1 MSSVD
6 VDGGR
11 QTMSQTT
18 TSAEQSQSTPPPDST
33 KKKPPSRTTTR
44 VVVTIGFI
52 AIAAL
57 VVFLFLSPPNP
68 DARPTSLGFS
78 FNSFFQ
84 WIGNLGPIVQIPIVL
99 LVFGVVVAILLVLIE
114 YAPRKGTGYFWLRLI
129 SCFAIPLLAF
139 MMLRPYQNA
148 VIYVIPIALIA
159 GGLLFYA
166 DYRAREGAG
175 YLYQL
180 TLFLAPAAILILIGL
195 IYPSIATIIQSFFD
209 KTGENFVGMEN
220 YVWAFTNPQGFW
232 SIINTL
238 IWAIFAPIFATVVGL
253 AYAAFMERA
262 RGDRILKILVF
273 IPFAIAPVS
282 ISLIWKFV
290 YDYRQGEQIGLL
302 NAIVVAFGG
311 EPVRWLDVW
320 PLVNTFCLLFAFVW
334 AQTGFAMVVLSAA
347 IKAVP
352 AEQMEAAQL
361 DGTNAWQ
368 RFTNVTVPGIRTAIV
383 IVLTTITISA
393 LKLYDIVAVM
403 TGGRSNSTVLGFEM
417 VNQQQRFQSY
427 GHAAALAVLIFVFVT
442 PLIIYNVRQ
451 LRRQREVR

>member
-1 MSSVD
+1 
-6 VDGGR
+6 
-11 QTMSQTT
+11 MSQTK
-18 TSAEQSQSTPPPDST
+18 TSAEQAQATPPPDST
-33 KKKPPSRTTTR
+33 KKKPPSQTTTR

-52 AIAAL
+52 VIAAL

-84 WIGNLGPIVQIPIVL
+84 WIGDLGPIVQIPIVL

-238 IWAIFAPIFATVVGL
+238 IWAIFAPIFATIVGL

-290 YDYRQGEQIGLL
+290 YDYRQGEQIGIL

>member
-1 MSSVD
+1 
-6 VDGGR
+6 
-11 QTMSQTT
+11 MSQTKS
-18 TSAEQSQSTPPPDST
+18 SAEQAQATPPPEST
-33 KKKPPSRTTTR
+33 TKKPPSQTTTR

-114 YAPRKGTGYFWLRLI
+114 YAPRKGTGYFWLRLV

-209 KTGENFVGMEN
+209 KSGENFVGMEN

-238 IWAIFAPIFATVVGL
+238 IWAIFAPIFATIVGL

-262 RGDRILKILVF
+262 RGDRFLKILVF

-282 ISLIWKFV
+282 ISLIWRFV

-311 EPVRWLDVW
+311 DPVRWLDVW

>member
-1 MSSVD
+1 
-6 VDGGR
+6 
-11 QTMSQTT
+11 MSQTT
-18 TSAEQSQSTPPPDST
+18 SSAEQAQATPPPDST
-33 KKKPPSRTTTR
+33 KKKPPSQTTTR

-114 YAPRKGTGYFWLRLI
+114 YAPRQGTGYFWLRLI

-209 KTGENFVGMEN
+209 KSGENFVGMEN

-238 IWAIFAPIFATVVGL
+238 IWAIFAPIFATIVGL

-262 RGDRILKILVF
+262 RGDRFLKILVF

-282 ISLIWKFV
+282 ISLIWRFV

-302 NAIVVAFGG
+302 NAVVVAFGG
-311 EPVRWLDVW
+311 DPVRWLDVW

>member
-1 MSSVD
+1 
-6 VDGGR
+6 
-11 QTMSQTT
+11 MSQTT
-18 TSAEQSQSTPPPDST
+18 TSAADQGQTAPPPAERGGR
-33 KKKPPSRTTTR
+33 KPPSQKTTR
-44 VVVTIGFI
+44 LVVTIGLI
-52 AIAAL
+52 LIAAL
-57 VVFLFLSPPNP
+57 VIFLLLSPANP
-68 DARPTSLGFS
+68 DARPVSLGFS

-84 WIGNLGPIVQIPIVL
+84 WIGDLGPIAQIPIVL
-99 LVFGVVVAILLVLIE
+99 LIFGAVVAVLLVLIE
-114 YAPRKGTGYFWLRLI
+114 FAPRAGRGYFWLRLV
-129 SCFAIPLLAF
+129 SCFAIPFLAF
-139 MMLRPYQNA
+139 MMLRPYQGA
-148 VIYVIPIALIA
+148 VLYVIPIALIA

-180 TLFLAPAAILILIGL
+180 VLFMAPAGILLLVGL
-195 IYPSIATIIQSFFD
+195 VYPTISTVIQSFYD
-209 KTGENFVGMEN
+209 KSGENFVGMEN

-238 IWAIFAPIFATVVGL
+238 IWAVFAPVFSLIVGL

-262 RGDRILKILVF
+262 RGDRLLKILVF
-273 IPFAIAPVS
+273 MPFAFAGVS
-282 ISLIWKFV
+282 MSIIWRFV

-311 EPVRWLDVW
+311 EPVRWLDIW
-320 PLVNTFCLLFAFVW
+320 PLVNTFCLLFVFVW

-352 AEQMEAAQL
+352 VEQLEAAQL
-361 DGTNAWQ
+361 DGTSAWQ
-368 RFTNVTVPGIRTAIV
+368 RFINVTVPGIRGAIIV
-383 IVLTTITISA
+383 VLTTITIAA

-427 GHAAALAVLIFVFVT
+427 GHSAALAVLIFLFVT
-442 PLIIYNVRQ
+442 PLLVYNVIQ
-451 LRRQREVR
+451 LRKQREVR